1 MSTKYVKR
9 LTAPEYQ
16 NMNWLHSSLG
26 GYNNCIKITSG
37 GECIPNCVGYA
48 WGRWRELLGYTPK
61 LSLSNAEDWYG
72 HNDGYQ
78 RGSSPRLGAVMCWKK
93 GAVGY
98 GGDGAGHVAIVES
111 IGQNGEITVSASDYG
126 SRRFYTKKYYPPF
139 SNSEPGL
146 EFMGFIYPPVDFVEE
161 EIKKPMCNLTVYK
174 GRDRYETAERVR
186 QAIGKQKYVNVN
198 GENYADGISAA
209 HLARKNNASIIFDF
223 SIDKSDA
230 IYQLGNSRDSNI
242 TAIVGSDRFLTN
254 LEALKV
260 SFGNS
265 NKIIV
270 TSGLGWGDGISATS
284 TGLPI
289 MLVDDFVNFKQ
300 LEFLSKHKGLEITI
314 IGGTTV
320 IPAVVEKQL
329 KEFGTVK
336 RLWGEN
342 RYETS
347 ALVAK
352 EFFPNTN
359 EIIMFELWGDG
370 VVASQIGNIPI
381 LLVDKQNTAYA
392 KEYLKDKTI
401 TKAIVVG
408 SLDQATANDV
418 ISK

>member
-78 RGSSPRLGAVMCWKK
+78 RGSNPRLGAVMCWKK

-98 GGDGAGHVAIVES
+98 G
-111 IGQNGEITVSASDYG
+111 
-126 SRRFYTKKYYPPF
+126 
-139 SNSEPGL
+139 
-146 EFMGFIYPPVDFVEE
+146 
-161 EIKKPMCNLTVYK
+161 
-174 GRDRYETAERVR
+174 
-186 QAIGKQKYVNVN
+186 
-198 GENYADGISAA
+198 
-209 HLARKNNASIIFDF
+209 
-223 SIDKSDA
+223 
-230 IYQLGNSRDSNI
+230 
-242 TAIVGSDRFLTN
+242 
-254 LEALKV
+254 
-260 SFGNS
+260 
-265 NKIIV
+265 
-270 TSGLGWGDGISATS
+270 
-284 TGLPI
+284 
-289 MLVDDFVNFKQ
+289 
-300 LEFLSKHKGLEITI
+300 
-314 IGGTTV
+314 
-320 IPAVVEKQL
+320 
-329 KEFGTVK
+329 
-336 RLWGEN
+336 
-342 RYETS
+342 
-347 ALVAK
+347 
-352 EFFPNTN
+352 
-359 EIIMFELWGDG
+359 GDG

>member
-48 WGRWRELLGYTPK
+48 WGRWRELLGYAPK

-161 EIKKPMCNLTVYK
+161 EIKKPMCNLTVYT
-174 GRDRYETAERVR
+174 GRDRYETAERIR
-186 QAIGKQKYVNVN
+186 QITGKKSYINVSSEGTVDGISATFPARKHRASIIYDFSVDKN
-198 GENYADGISAA
+198 DALYQVGGRIDQTVTTFTGEDRYITNLEVLKKFITDENRIIVVSGNEYIDGISAA
-209 HLARKNNASIIFDF
+209 A
-223 SIDKSDA
+223 
-230 IYQLGNSRDSNI
+230 
-242 TAIVGSDRFLTN
+242 
-254 LEALKV
+254 
-260 SFGNS
+260 
-265 NKIIV
+265 
-270 TSGLGWGDGISATS
+270 

-289 MLVDDFVNFKQ
+289 LLVDDFVHFYQLKFLFERQGTEFIVVGDIGAIPTVIDKQ
-300 LEFLSKHKGLEITI
+300 L
-314 IGGTTV
+314 
-320 IPAVVEKQL
+320 A
-329 KEFGTVK
+329 EFGTVT
-336 RLWGEN
+336 RIVGN
-342 RYETS
+342 DRYETS
-347 ALVAK
+347 AKIAQY
-352 EFFPNTN
+352 FFPTTTS
-359 EIIMFELWGDG
+359 ITMVSKDVDG
-370 VVASQIGNIPI
+370 VLASQLESGPI
-381 LLVDKQNTAYA
+381 LLVDKNNTAYA